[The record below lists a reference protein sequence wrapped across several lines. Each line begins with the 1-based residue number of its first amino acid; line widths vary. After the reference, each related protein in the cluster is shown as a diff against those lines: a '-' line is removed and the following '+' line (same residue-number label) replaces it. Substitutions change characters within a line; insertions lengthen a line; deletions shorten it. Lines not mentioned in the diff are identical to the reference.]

1 MSAVGKYNKVAAR
14 TGYGIV
20 GRDAPRPTDS
30 QLEELLVLS
39 HDPDP
44 KARRVA
50 LKNLCPCRVQRRRD
64 EVWERIFDLA
74 HDDDAGVRY
83 DAIHAM
89 VDGSP
94 RALAPRIYDALAV
107 AQHDP
112 DRKIRRFARI
122 LGARQRRTGRV
133 NVG

>member
-1 MSAVGKYNKVAAR
+1 MGKYDGVQAR

-20 GRDAPRPTDS
+20 GAGAPRPTDS
-30 QLEELLVLS
+30 QLDELLLLS
-39 HDPDP
+39 HDHDP

-64 EVWERIFDLA
+64 EVWERIFELA

-94 RALAPRIYDALAV
+94 RALAPRVYEALEV
-107 AQHDP
+107 ARNDP
-112 DRKIRRFARI
+112 DRKVRRFARI
-122 LGARQRRTGRV
+122 VGARQRRSGRV
-133 NVG
+133 NVD